1 MPYHFSRSA
10 YVSVLYLSAWSLD
23 FRGITLARFPHY
35 SVVSSAMN
43 MYSWSWRQ
51 SGLCKLQEFAT
62 CCGGRLCLTVA
73 MPCPFWVV
81 LQHMLEPL
89 LCGSEEAPHG
99 SMCMDHHTCGTVGDA
114 AWQSTS
120 PLTLSL
126 CSLHLSVPQCPNFL
140 RPFLSLLSPNNRKPS
155 LSCSPT
161 PHIVVSATR
170 TLSQGAAT
178 LPVCE
183 PDRGRP
189 AASLGSTA
197 SGAWRCCGRP
207 LKVAWDGVG
216 PCRVGNWEARTYLP
230 LTLHLRSLK
239 VAFSLGTFTASSMVE
254 IVWHAAG
261 KWRKRSP
268 PLSSLA
274 CSSGPPQHQSMCSA
288 HGSVSV
294 PLPWGFCLSHSP
306 DFHSSSFFPSE
317 KRSALLCMRRLCPT
331 PYMWSRAVRSPL
343 AIPAARAGTMCLSGP
358 RQRANW
364 LKPTKTVSFCVLFGS
379 LSCFLESC
387 LSEQVGLRTVMMR
400 KGEWET
406 EETITDEESNCI
418 RSELWDVG
426 KEFLS
431 GTCYSEEG
439 DSDGNRVQNP
449 SSDLE
454 LLSEHL
460 PPC

>member
-1 MPYHFSRSA
+1 
-10 YVSVLYLSAWSLD
+10 
-23 FRGITLARFPHY
+23 
-35 SVVSSAMN
+35 MN

-62 CCGGRLCLTVA
+62 CCGGRLCLTMA

-89 LCGSEEAPHG
+89 LCGSEEVTHG

-114 AWQSTS
+114 AWQSPP

-126 CSLHLSVPQCPNFL
+126 CSLHLSVPQRPNFL
-140 RPFLSLLSPNNRKPS
+140 CPFLSLLSPNNRKLS
-155 LSCSPT
+155 RSCSPT
-161 PHIVVSATR
+161 PHIAVSAMR

-189 AASLGSTA
+189 ADSLGGTA
-197 SGAWRCCGRP
+197 SGAWRCCGTP

-216 PCRVGNWEARTYLP
+216 PCRVGNWEARIFLS
-230 LTLHLRSLK
+230 LTLHLCSLK
-239 VAFSLGTFTASSMVE
+239 VAFSLGTFAASSMVE

-261 KWRKRSP
+261 KWRKWSP

-274 CSSGPPQHQSMCSA
+274 CSSGPPQHHSMCSSR
-288 HGSVSV
+288 GRVSV

-317 KRSALLCMRRLCPT
+317 KRSAHLCMRRLCPT

-343 AIPAARAGTMCLSGP
+343 AISAARASTMCLSGP
-358 RQRANW
+358 RQRTNW
-364 LKPTKTVSFCVLFGS
+364 LKPTKTVSFCVVFCFSFLF
-379 LSCFLESC
+379 L
-387 LSEQVGLRTVMMR
+387 
-400 KGEWET
+400 GELPVWASGAEDSDDEKWEM
-406 EETITDEESNCI
+406 EETITDEERDCI
-418 RSELWDVG
+418 RSELWGVG
-426 KEFLS
+426 VQFLS

-439 DSDGNRVQNP
+439 DSDRNCCAKFKLWPGASQWAFAT
-449 SSDLE
+449 
-454 LLSEHL
+454 LLTSL
-460 PPC
+460 WFTSMSVARDRGL